1 MARIVAV
8 ETIDKVVT
16 PVQLRLCHELS
27 CSDLVIGVECGSS
40 VASRYRR
47 KFVSV

>member
-8 ETIDKVVT
+8 ETIDQVVT
-16 PVQLRLCHELS
+16 PVQLRLCYELS
-27 CSDLVIGVECGSS
+27 CSDLVIGVECQGL
-40 VASRYRR
+40 ASRYRR

>member
-16 PVQLRLCHELS
+16 PVQLRLCYELS
-27 CSDLVIGVECGSS
+27 SSDLVIEVECQS
-40 VASRYRR
+40 VASR
-47 KFVSV
+47 